1 MELVHVHKLSLSLL
15 IAASVATLAS
25 PAHAG
30 DPGEELE
37 PSDYYRADPIPVP
50 GEFLQETGDDEPLA
64 ASTNVMFINF
74 DGANLSYG
82 SDDSAA
88 NRTQIQQLAGNFSAY
103 GNGAK
108 RAATLQAVKQDW
120 SPFNVVITESRPN
133 SGNYTM
139 CMTGPTNPFGGG
151 VLGIAPL
158 DCNDQQ
164 DRNVVFAFHSANDQ
178 FPASTQ
184 ATTISQEIAHAYGL
198 EHVNEEGDI
207 MNPYNAGG
215 DPSFLDQCIP
225 IVPNNGQ
232 IYCTQQHIAEC
243 GGNGS
248 TQNSYQELM
257 TLFGPSAP
265 DNSPPTV
272 SITSPSDG
280 AMYSPGATFDVTA
293 TANDDVNVARVELF
307 NGNEMLADDTSAPY
321 SWTLQNVPAGVYP
334 LHAVAYDDADNSA
347 MSAVVTIYV
356 EDGDPTT
363 TSGDPTTGDPTTGD
377 PTTGNPTTGD
387 PTTGATDSGS
397 DSGTTGEPTTGEPP
411 DTFDSLTEGAS
422 ASAGGT
428 GLPPDYGGEEADEGC
443 ACTTSDN
450 SRMLLPGLLL
460 MLLVVPRRRRQ

>member
-1 MELVHVHKLSLSLL
+1 MKLVHVHNLSLSLV
-15 IAASVATLAS
+15 IAAGFGGLMSSNATAAE
-25 PAHAG
+25 P
-30 DPGEELE
+30 ELE
-37 PSDYYRADPIPVP
+37 RAPEDYYRADPIPVP
-50 GEFLQETGDDEPLA
+50 AEFLSDKGNDEPLGVG
-64 ASTNVMFINF
+64 TNVMFINF

-82 SDDSAA
+82 EDDSS
-88 NRTQIQQLAGNFSAY
+88 NDRTQIGQCAGPFSAY

-151 VLGIAPL
+151 VLGVAPL

-215 DPSFLDQCIP
+215 DPSFLDQCIT

-232 IYCTQQHIAEC
+232 IYCTQQHAAEC
-243 GGNGS
+243 GGNGT

-257 TLFGPSAP
+257 TLFGPASP

-272 SITSPSDG
+272 SITAPSNG
-280 AMYSPGATFDVTA
+280 AMFDPPANFTITA
-293 TANDDVNVARVELF
+293 TANDDVNVAKVELYL
-307 NGNEMLADDTSAPY
+307 NNELLDDDTSAPFE
-321 SWTLQNVPAGVYP
+321 WPVQNVGAGQYDFQ
-334 LHAVAYDDADNSA
+334 ARAYDDSDNMA
-347 MSAVVTIYV
+347 MSAVVTVYV
-356 EDGDPTT
+356 EDPNST

-377 PTTGNPTTGD
+377 PTTGDPTTGD
-387 PTTGATDSGS
+387 PTTGGNS
-397 DSGTTGEPTTGEPP
+397 DSNTGTTGPDDTDTTGDPP
-411 DTFDSLTEGAS
+411 DTFGSLTDGG
-422 ASAGGT
+422 GGT
-428 GLPPDYGGEEADEGC
+428 ALPPDYGGEDLDEGC
-443 ACTTSDN
+443 ACTSAD
-450 SRMLLPGLLL
+450 SPRVLLPGLLL
-460 MLLVVPRRRRQ
+460 MLLVLPRRRRGT